1 MNFQAFSRK
10 QNNYLNNLVEQDE
23 LQSNHSSNESPEF
36 EDLRSFNIFKDDEGV
51 GREVVVKTIGN
62 FDQLSEKLELGTEF
76 SQAKRI
82 MAAFNRLRAGQG
94 SDQTDRRPHFLIAGG
109 FVRDTL
115 LNKKPHDIDFATD
128 LPADKARMIL
138 QHEFQREL
146 DSGEVSL
153 VETGKQFGVLRL
165 RFRDSGEEYEIATF
179 RVESEYRDQRHP
191 DKVEFIRQ
199 PGQDAER
206 RDFTINAMFYDPQ
219 SGRVIDYVG
228 GLQDIKKRRLRF
240 VGRAEDRIKEDKLRM
255 LRYVRFLLKTG
266 FSEDA
271 EAIVAIKEHA
281 SDLASLDADGVRQE
295 LEKMQQT
302 GRFREALERLKQ
314 TEILRQILPEV
325 DRTVDCPQGPPYHME
340 GNVFEHTKLVADNLP
355 KDASFELVMAAYLHD
370 VGKVTTRQETTT
382 ADGLKV
388 SFHDHEHESV
398 KMARQR
404 LNALRFSNTS
414 QAEILWLIESHMR
427 AHSFFEMKESKAR
440 QLVLHQY
447 GEELIALAVADELG
461 AKPSPGMADKVTAE
475 RLANA
480 RRVSDIKEYVARHS
494 EALTK
499 SLRLVNGSIIV
510 EKIIELRPDFTAKTQ
525 GRIIGKIKDR
535 VLQRLADEM
544 VHEPAKVQ
552 KILEEE
558 VVAGVREI

>member
-1 MNFQAFSRK
+1 VQ
-10 QNNYLNNLVEQDE
+10 QEE
-23 LQSNHSSNESPEF
+23 LESNQSSEESQEMA
-36 EDLRSFNIFKDDEGV
+36 DLRRFNLFKDGDDE

-62 FDQLSEKLELGTEF
+62 FDQLSEKLELGSEF

-82 MAAFNRLRAGQG
+82 ITAFNRVRVSHKA
-94 SDQTDRRPHFLIAGG
+94 DQVERRPHFLIAGG

-115 LNKKPHDIDFATD
+115 LDKKPHDIDFATD
-128 LPADKARMIL
+128 LSADKATMIL
-138 QHEFQREL
+138 QHEFQTEL
-146 DSGEVSL
+146 DSGQVSL

-199 PGQDAER
+199 PGKDAER

-228 GLQDIKKRRLRF
+228 GLQDIKDRRLRF

-266 FSEDA
+266 FSEDP
-271 EAIVAIKEHA
+271 EAIAAIKEHA
-281 SDLASLDADGVRQE
+281 TDLASLDADGVRQE
-295 LEKMQQT
+295 LEKMYQT
-302 GRFREALERLKQ
+302 GRFREILERLKQ
-314 TEILRQILPEV
+314 TEILSQILPEV
-325 DRTVDCPQGPPYHME
+325 DRTEDCPQGPPYHME

-355 KDASFELVMAAYLHD
+355 KNASFELVLAAYLHD
-370 VGKVTTRQETTT
+370 VGKVTTRQETIS
-382 ADGLKV
+382 ASGPKV

-398 KMARQR
+398 KLARQR
-404 LNALRFSNTS
+404 LNALRFSNAS

-427 AHSFFEMKESKAR
+427 AHSLYEMKESKAR
-440 QLVLHQY
+440 QLVLHQF
-447 GEELIALAVADELG
+447 GEELMVLSETDAQG
-461 AKPSPGMADKVTAE
+461 ATPAPAMVEKVEAE
-475 RLANA
+475 RQANA
-480 RRVSDIKEYVARHS
+480 NRLHEIRQYMAQHKEV
-494 EALTK
+494 LTK

-510 EKIIELRPDFTAKTQ
+510 EKIKELRPDFTAKTQ

-544 VHEPAKVQ
+544 IHEPESVQ

-558 VVAGVREI
+558 VTEAVKELV